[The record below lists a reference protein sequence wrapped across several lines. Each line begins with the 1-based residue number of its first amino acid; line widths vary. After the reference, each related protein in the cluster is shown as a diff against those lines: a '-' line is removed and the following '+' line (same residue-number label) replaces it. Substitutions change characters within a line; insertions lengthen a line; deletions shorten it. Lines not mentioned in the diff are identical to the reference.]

1 MEVIEIRMLR
11 WMYGNTLMDRIRN
24 QEFRNKLGV
33 ASISAKM
40 CENRLRWFGHVKRKT
55 FDVPVRRI
63 ISIIVEGERS
73 RGKPRR
79 TWDKQIK
86 VDLHELH
93 LSVDLSRD
101 RWRFRVVLGVFAP
114 FLYSMAN
121 LWDSKIESNH
131 LYLQVM

>member
-101 RWRFRVVLGVFAP
+101 RVSWRRLIHA
-114 FLYSMAN
+114 LN
-121 LWDSKIESNH
+121 
-131 LYLQVM
+131 